1 MIGVRWS
8 GRGEHDVHDFV
19 DELTVLGR
27 WLGRDLTQGQ
37 TGVLPAW
44 TAFRF
49 RGTAVLAL
57 DVDENAGRMYLV
69 RGTAVRAFLV
79 DEESIDE
86 AYAALRSLDP
96 FPAVA

>member
-1 MIGVRWS
+1 M
-8 GRGEHDVHDFV
+8 HDFV
-19 DELTVLGR
+19 DELVVLGR
-27 WLGRDLTQGQ
+27 WLGRDLTAEQ
-37 TGVLPAW
+37 TGVVPAW

-57 DVDENAGRMYLV
+57 DGDENAGRMYLV

-86 AYAALRSLDP
+86 AYAALCSLDP
-96 FPAVA
+96 LPAVA